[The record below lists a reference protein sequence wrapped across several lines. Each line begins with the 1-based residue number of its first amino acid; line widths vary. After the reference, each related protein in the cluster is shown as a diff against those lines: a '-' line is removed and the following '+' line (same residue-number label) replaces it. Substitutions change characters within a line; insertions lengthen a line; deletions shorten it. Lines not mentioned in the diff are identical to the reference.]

1 MIDYAQMLQM
11 QGGNQG
17 AARIGDLA
25 LNGGRTDVG
34 AHLLGAVPRTPN
46 QGQIPRPGNYGSNTF
61 DINGLMANAQSRAQ
75 PVPVAQPAA
84 PMPVSPQPLPS
95 QPAPS
100 PQPVVAPPPQSLQNV
115 IQQSNA
121 TFGQTLGLPVP
132 APLPIPATASP
143 AAQMAAQ
150 PSYSDIMFGTSPKAA
165 GTGYYDPLKQ
175 SWNQGANVK
184 PSAYYDPL
192 KGY

>member
-17 AARIGDLA
+17 ASRIGDLA

-46 QGQIPRPGNYGSNTF
+46 QGQIPRPGNYGSNPF
-61 DINGLMANAQSRAQ
+61 DINGLMANAQNRAQ
-75 PVPVAQPAA
+75 PVPAPAPAA
-84 PMPVSPQPLPS
+84 PAPMALQPRPS
-95 QPAPS
+95 QPVSS
-100 PQPVVAPPPQSLQNV
+100 PQPVVASPAQSLQNA

-132 APLPIPATASP
+132 APLPTPATASP
-143 AAQMAAQ
+143 AVQMAAQ
-150 PSYSDIMFGTSPKAA
+150 PSYSDIMFGTRPQAA